1 MLSKRTA
8 SGNNPPFQKSVCESV
23 RELGGNAKR
32 HVGSEGG
39 KKKEGSTVKLV
50 DFSLCKSEREHVCVC
65 SWVG

>member
-8 SGNNPPFQKSVCESV
+8 SGNIPPFQKHGNVYGNVCETV
-23 RELGGNAKR
+23 REVGGNAKR

-50 DFSLCKSEREHVCVC
+50 DFLFV
-65 SWVG
+65 

>member
-8 SGNNPPFQKSVCESV
+8 SGNIPPFQKHGNVCETV
-23 RELGGNAKR
+23 REVGGNAKR

-50 DFSLCKSEREHVCVC
+50 DFLFV
-65 SWVG
+65 